1 MEAEKEMT
9 YVPDRLLRWR
19 PNMPLMLIT
28 STEWNAL
35 VSMIED
41 ISRTVQRL
49 DQNQQ
54 AAINMRAQ
62 MAQSLDDIITDIA
75 DLGTKEDGLVALVH
89 GLKDQLAAVIPPGTL
104 TAEQQA
110 KVDQIFAAVEQ
121 RKAAIQAALDEGTPP
136 SPPQSDTP
144 PADAPQVNP
153 LSGKK

>member
-1 MEAEKEMT
+1 
-9 YVPDRLLRWR
+9 
-19 PNMPLMLIT
+19 MPLMLIT

-35 VSMIED
+35 VSTIGD
-41 ISRTVQRL
+41 IAATVQKL

-54 AAINMRAQ
+54 AAINARAQ

-89 GLKDQLAAVIPPGTL
+89 GLKDQIAAAIPPGTL
-104 TAEQQA
+104 SAEQQA

-136 SPPQSDTP
+136 SPPVDPNAP
-144 PADAPQVNP
+144 PVDPNAPQVNP
-153 LSGKK
+153 LSGKHGR